1 MTDTMAPDTKAPDT
15 MSPET
20 ADLLAGIRSW
30 VEIESHT
37 PDIEGVNALA
47 DRITADYAPS
57 GAEVSRIPGTGY
69 GDHLV
74 VRAPWGGQTNTA
86 GILIMSHMDT
96 VHPKG
101 TLDTFGFRAEGDLA
115 FGPGIYDMKGG
126 AYCAMRAVC
135 DLAKT
140 GGTPLPV
147 THLFVA
153 DEEIGS
159 PTSKDLI
166 VELGK
171 AAKYVLVTEPA
182 REGGK
187 IVVARKGAVRYEV
200 RTHGEASH
208 AGARHQ
214 DGRSA
219 IREMAHT
226 ILKFEALTDYE
237 RGTTCNVGLISG
249 GTGTNVVPA
258 SCWIKVDIRISD
270 MAALEE
276 VEAFVAA
283 LTPEDPDVRIEI
295 TGGLDR
301 PPYERDEGIDE
312 LFNHAKAVAAEIG
325 WELEGLKT
333 GGGSDGNFTASHT
346 PTLDG
351 LGVDGKGGHT
361 NYEQLKISS
370 LQPRRLLM
378 RGLLERLT

>member
-1 MTDTMAPDTKAPDT
+1 MTENI
-15 MSPET
+15 SPET
-20 ADLLAGIRSW
+20 ADLLAGVRSW
-30 VEIESHT
+30 VEIESNT
-37 PDIEGVNALA
+37 FDIAGVNALA
-47 DRITADYAPS
+47 DKISADYAVC
-57 GAEVSRIPGTGY
+57 GAEVTRVPGTGY
-69 GDHLV
+69 GDHLL
-74 VRAPWGGQTNTA
+74 VRAPWGGATNA
-86 GILIMSHMDT
+86 PGILIISHMDT

-101 TLDTFGFRAEGDLA
+101 TLETFPFRTEGDLA

-126 AYCAMRAVC
+126 AYCAMRAVS
-135 DLAKT
+135 DLANG

-159 PTSKDLI
+159 PTSKDMI
-166 VELGK
+166 VDLGK

-200 RTHGEASH
+200 STHGEASH
-208 AGARHQ
+208 AGARHG

-219 IREMAHT
+219 IKEMAHVV
-226 ILKFEALTDYE
+226 LKLESLTDYE
-237 RGTTCNVGLISG
+237 RGTTCNVGLIDG

-258 SCWIKVDIRISD
+258 KCWIKVDIRISD
-270 MAALEE
+270 MAALDE

-283 LTPEDPDVRIEI
+283 IKPEDPDVKIEI

-301 PPYERDEGIDE
+301 PPYERDAGIDA
-312 LFNHAKAVAAEIG
+312 LFAQAKEVAADVG
-325 WELEGLKT
+325 WDLEGLKT
-333 GGGSDGNFTASHT
+333 GGGSDGNFTAPHT

>member
-1 MTDTMAPDTKAPDT
+1 MKD
-15 MSPET
+15 MSEET
-20 ADLLAGIRSW
+20 ADLLEGIRAW

-37 PDIEGVNALA
+37 PDLDGVRAMA
-47 DRITADYAPS
+47 DKVAADYAQC
-57 GAEVSRIPGTGY
+57 GAEVERVAGTGY
-69 GDHLV
+69 GDHLLV
-74 VRAPWGGQTNTA
+74 HAPWNGQKNA
-86 GILIMSHMDT
+86 PGILLISHIDT

-101 TLDTFGFRAEGDLA
+101 TLETFPFRVEGDLA

-126 AYCAMRAVC
+126 AYIAMRAVS
-135 DLAKT
+135 DLATT

-147 THLFVA
+147 SHLFVA

-166 VELGK
+166 ESLGK

-187 IVVARKGAVRYEV
+187 IVVARKGAVRYTV
-200 RTHGEASH
+200 TTHGEASH
-208 AGARHQ
+208 AGARHA

-219 IREMAHT
+219 IKEMAHT
-226 ILKFEALTDYE
+226 VLKFEALTNYE
-237 RGTTCNVGLISG
+237 RGTTCNVGTIEG

-258 SCWIKVDIRISD
+258 RCSIRVDIRISD
-270 MAALEE
+270 MEALTE

-283 LTPEDPDVRIEI
+283 LTPEDPDVRIEVV
-295 TGGLDR
+295 GGLDR
-301 PPYERDEGIDE
+301 PPYERDAGIDA
-312 LFNHAKAVAAEIG
+312 LFDLAREVAAEIG

-333 GGGSDGNFTASHT
+333 GGGSDGNFTAQYT

-351 LGVDGKGGHT
+351 LGVDGKGGHS

>member
-1 MTDTMAPDTKAPDT
+1 MTDKL
-15 MSPET
+15 SPET
-20 ADLLAGIRSW
+20 VDLLAGVRTW

-37 PDIEGVNALA
+37 PDIAGVNAMA
-47 DRITADYAPS
+47 DRVSADYATC
-57 GAEVSRIPGTGY
+57 GAEVTRIPGEGY

-74 VRAPWGGQTNTA
+74 VRAPWNGQSNTP
-86 GILIMSHMDT
+86 GILLISHMDT

-101 TLDTFGFRAEGDLA
+101 TLETFPFRTEGDLA

-126 AYCAMRAVC
+126 AYCAMRAVS
-135 DLAKT
+135 DLAA
-140 GGTPLPV
+140 GDGAPLPV

-166 VELGK
+166 IDLGK

-200 RTHGEASH
+200 TTHGEASH
-208 AGARHQ
+208 AGARHG

-219 IREMAHT
+219 IKEMSH
-226 ILKFEALTDYE
+226 IVLRLESLTDYA
-237 RGTTCNVGLISG
+237 RGTTCNVGLIQG

-258 SCWIKVDIRISD
+258 KCWIKVDIRIAD
-270 MAALEE
+270 MAALDE
-276 VEAFVAA
+276 VEAFVATI
-283 LTPEDPDVRIEI
+283 TPEDPDVRIEI

-301 PPYERDEGIDE
+301 PPYERDAGIDA
-312 LFNHAKAVAAEIG
+312 LFEHAKAVAADIG

-333 GGGSDGNFTASHT
+333 GGGSDGNFTAPHT

-361 NYEQLKISS
+361 DYEQLKISS

-378 RGLLERLT
+378 RGLLERLS

>member
-1 MTDTMAPDTKAPDT
+1 MTDQIT
-15 MSPET
+15 SET
-20 ADLLAGIRSW
+20 ADLLAGIRAW

-37 PDIEGVNALA
+37 PDIDGVNAFA
-47 DRITADYAPS
+47 DRITADYAAS
-57 GAEVSRIPGTGY
+57 GAEVTRIPGAGY

-74 VRAPWGGQTNTA
+74 VRAPWGGHTNTP
-86 GILIMSHMDT
+86 GILIISHMDT

-101 TLDTFGFRAEGDLA
+101 TLTAFPFRTEGDLA

-126 AYCAMRAVC
+126 AYIAMRAVC
-135 DLAKT
+135 DLAAKA
-140 GGTPLPV
+140 GAPLPV

-166 VELGK
+166 EDLGK

-187 IVVARKGAVRYEV
+187 IVVARKGVVRYEV
-200 RTHGEASH
+200 TTHGEASH
-208 AGARHQ
+208 AGARHP

-226 ILKFEALTDYE
+226 ILKFESLTDYE
-237 RGTTCNVGLISG
+237 RGTTCNVGLING

-258 SCWIKVDIRISD
+258 RCWIKVDIRIAD
-270 MAALEE
+270 MDALAE
-276 VEAFVAA
+276 VEAFVAG
-283 LTPEDPDVRIEI
+283 LRPEDPDVRIEI

-301 PPYERDEGIDE
+301 PPYERNPGIDA
-312 LFNHAKAVAAEIG
+312 LFEQARDVAAEIG
-325 WELEGLKT
+325 WHLEGLKT
-333 GGGSDGNFTASHT
+333 GGGSDGNFTAPFT

-361 NYEQLKISS
+361 DYEQLKISS

>member
-1 MTDTMAPDTKAPDT
+1 MNKAL
-15 MSPET
+15 SAET
-20 ADLLAGIRSW
+20 ADLLAGVRTW

-37 PDIEGVNALA
+37 PDIAGVNAMA
-47 DRITADYAPS
+47 DQVTADYEKC
-57 GAEVSRIPGTGY
+57 GAEVMRISGTGY

-74 VRAPWGGQTNTA
+74 VHAPWGGTRNA
-86 GILIMSHMDT
+86 PGILIISHMDT

-101 TLDTFGFRAEGDLA
+101 TLETFPFRIEGDLA

-126 AYCAMRAVC
+126 AYCAMRAVR
-135 DLAKT
+135 DLAACR
-140 GGTPLPV
+140 GAPLPV

-166 VELGK
+166 VNLGK

-200 RTHGEASH
+200 RTHGQASH
-208 AGARHQ
+208 AGARHG

-219 IREMAHT
+219 IKEMAHV
-226 ILKFEALTDYE
+226 IHKLEALTDYD
-237 RGTTCNVGLISG
+237 RGTTCNVGLIKG

-258 SCWIKVDIRISD
+258 KCWIKVDIRISD

-276 VEAFVAA
+276 VEFYMDAIQ
-283 LTPEDPDVRIEI
+283 PEDPDVRIEI

-301 PPYERDEGIDE
+301 PPYECDAGIDV
-312 LFNHAKAVAAEIG
+312 LFEQAKAVAADIG

-333 GGGSDGNFTASHT
+333 GGGSDGNFTAPHT

-361 NYEQLKISS
+361 DYEQLKISS

-378 RGLLERLT
+378 RGLLEQLK

>member
-1 MTDTMAPDTKAPDT
+1 MTDKMTD
-15 MSPET
+15 ET
-20 ADLLAGIRSW
+20 ADLLAGIRTW
-30 VEIESHT
+30 VEIESYT
-37 PDIEGVNALA
+37 TDIAGVNGVA
-47 DRITADYAPS
+47 DRVTADYAKS
-57 GAEVSRIPGTGY
+57 GAEVTRVPGTGF

-74 VRAPWGGQTNTA
+74 VRAPWGGQTNTP
-86 GILIMSHMDT
+86 GILIISHMDT

-101 TLDTFGFRAEGDLA
+101 TLETFPFRTEGDLA

-126 AYCAMRAVC
+126 AYIAMRAVC
-135 DLAKT
+135 DLANS
-140 GGTPLPV
+140 GGAPLPV

-159 PTSKDLI
+159 PTSKELI
-166 VELGK
+166 IELGR

-200 RTHGEASH
+200 TTHGEASH

-219 IREMAHT
+219 IKEMAHT
-226 ILKFEALTDYE
+226 ILKFEAMTDYE
-237 RGTTCNVGLISG
+237 RGTTCNVGLING

-258 SCWIKVDIRISD
+258 RCWIKVDFRIAD
-270 MAALEE
+270 MAALGE
-276 VEAFVAA
+276 VEAFVRG

-301 PPYERDEGIDE
+301 PPYERDAGIDA
-312 LFNHAKAVAAEIG
+312 LFDLAKTIAADIG
-325 WELEGLKT
+325 WELQGLKT
-333 GGGSDGNFTASHT
+333 GGGSDGNFTAALT

-361 NYEQLKISS
+361 DYEQLKISS

-378 RGLLERLT
+378 RGLLERLA

>member
-1 MTDTMAPDTKAPDT
+1 MSDSL
-15 MSPET
+15 SPET
-20 ADLLAGIRSW
+20 ADLLAGVRTW

-37 PDIEGVNALA
+37 PDIAGVNALA
-47 DRITADYAPS
+47 DRITADYEKC
-57 GAEVSRIPGTGY
+57 GAVVTRIAGTGY

-74 VRAPWGGQTNTA
+74 VRAPWGGQSNA
-86 GILIMSHMDT
+86 PGILIISHMDT

-101 TLDTFGFRAEGDLA
+101 TLDTFPFRVEGDLA

-126 AYCAMRAVC
+126 AYCAMRAVS
-135 DLAKT
+135 DLAANA
-140 GGTPLPV
+140 GAPLPV

-200 RTHGEASH
+200 TTHGEASH
-208 AGARHQ
+208 AGARHG

-219 IREMAHT
+219 IKEMSHVV
-226 ILKFEALTDYE
+226 LKLESLTDYE
-237 RGTTCNVGLISG
+237 RGTTCNVGLIRG

-258 SCWIKVDIRISD
+258 KCWIKVDIRISD
-270 MAALEE
+270 MAALDE
-276 VEAFVAA
+276 VEAFVATI
-283 LTPEDPDVRIEI
+283 TPEDPDVRIEI

-301 PPYERDEGIDE
+301 PPYERDAGIDA
-312 LFNHAKAVAAEIG
+312 LFQHAKAVAADIG
-325 WELEGLKT
+325 WKLEGLKT
-333 GGGSDGNFTASHT
+333 GGGSDGNFTASLT

-361 NYEQLKISS
+361 DYEQLKISS

>member
-1 MTDTMAPDTKAPDT
+1 MTDKL
-15 MSPET
+15 SSET
-20 ADLLAGIRSW
+20 ADLLAGVRSW

-37 PDIEGVNALA
+37 PDIAGVNALA
-47 DRITADYAPS
+47 DKISADYAIC
-57 GAEVSRIPGTGY
+57 GAEVTRVPGTGY

-74 VRAPWGGQTNTA
+74 VRAPWGGANNA
-86 GILIMSHMDT
+86 PGILIISHMDT

-101 TLDTFGFRAEGDLA
+101 TLETFPFRTEGDLA

-126 AYCAMRAVC
+126 AYCAMRAVS
-135 DLAKT
+135 DLAN
-140 GGTPLPV
+140 GGGARLPV
-147 THLFVA
+147 SHLFVS

-166 VELGK
+166 VDLGK
-171 AAKYVLVTEPA
+171 AAKFVLVTEPA

-200 RTHGEASH
+200 TTHGEASH
-208 AGARHQ
+208 AGARHG

-219 IREMAHT
+219 IKEMARVV
-226 ILKFEALTDYE
+226 LKLEALTDYE
-237 RGTTCNVGLISG
+237 RGTTCNVGLIKG

-258 SCWIKVDIRISD
+258 KCWIKIDIRISD
-270 MAALEE
+270 MAALDE
-276 VEAFVAA
+276 VETFVAA
-283 LTPEDPDVRIEI
+283 IKPEDPDVKIEI

-301 PPYERDEGIDE
+301 PPYERDAGIDA
-312 LFNHAKAVAAEIG
+312 LFAQAKEIAANIG

-333 GGGSDGNFTASHT
+333 GGGSDGNFTAPHT

-378 RGLLERLT
+378 RGLLERLS

>member
-1 MTDTMAPDTKAPDT
+1 MTDTL
-15 MSPET
+15 SPET

-37 PDIEGVNALA
+37 PDIAGVNAMA
-47 DRITADYAPS
+47 DRISADYAAA
-57 GAEVSRIPGTGY
+57 GAEINRIPGTGY

-74 VRAPWGGQTNTA
+74 VRAPWGGQSNA
-86 GILIMSHMDT
+86 PGILIISHMDT

-101 TLDTFGFRAEGDLA
+101 TLATFPFRTEGDLA

-126 AYCAMRAVC
+126 AYCAMRAVS
-135 DLAKT
+135 DLAAT
-140 GGTPLPV
+140 GGAPLPV

-159 PTSKDLI
+159 PTSKALI
-166 VELGK
+166 VDLGR

-200 RTHGEASH
+200 TTHGVASH

-214 DGRSA
+214 DGHSA

-226 ILKFEALTDYE
+226 ILKFEAMTDYE
-237 RGTTCNVGLISG
+237 RGTTCNVGLITG

-258 SCWIKVDIRISD
+258 KCWIKVDIRISD
-270 MAALEE
+270 MDALDE
-276 VEAFVAA
+276 VEAFVAS
-283 LTPEDPDVRIEI
+283 LTPENPDVRIEV

-301 PPYERDEGIDE
+301 PPYERDPDIDA
-312 LFNHAKAVAAEIG
+312 LFDHAKAVAADIG
-325 WELEGLKT
+325 WTLEGLKT
-333 GGGSDGNFTASHT
+333 GGGSDGNFTAPHT

-361 NYEQLKISS
+361 DYEQLKISS

>member
-1 MTDTMAPDTKAPDT
+1 MTDQ
-15 MSPET
+15 SPET
-20 ADLLAGIRSW
+20 ADLLAGIRTW

-47 DRITADYAPS
+47 DRISADYAAC
-57 GAEVSRIPGTGY
+57 GAKVTRFPGTGY

-74 VRAPWGGQTNTA
+74 VRAPWGGTFNTP
-86 GILIMSHMDT
+86 GVLIISHMDT

-101 TLDTFGFRAEGDLA
+101 TLETFPFRVEGDLA

-126 AYCAMRAVC
+126 AYIAMRAVS
-135 DLAKT
+135 DLAVAD
-140 GGTPLPV
+140 GAPLPV

-159 PTSKDLI
+159 PTSKELI
-166 VELGK
+166 QDFGK

-187 IVVARKGAVRYEV
+187 IVVARKGAVRYTV
-200 RTHGEASH
+200 TTHGEASH
-208 AGARHQ
+208 AGARHS

-219 IREMAHT
+219 IKEMAHT
-226 ILKFEALTDYE
+226 VLKFEALTDYE
-237 RGTTCNVGLISG
+237 RGTTCNVGTIQG

-258 SCWIKVDIRISD
+258 TCSIRVDIRISD
-270 MAALEE
+270 MDALDE

-283 LTPEDPDVRIEI
+283 LTPEDPDVRIEV

-301 PPYERDEGIDE
+301 PPYERDPGINA
-312 LFNHAKAVAAEIG
+312 LFDLAKEVAADIG

-333 GGGSDGNFTASHT
+333 GGGSDGNFTAPYT

-361 NYEQLKISS
+361 DYEQLKISS

>member
-1 MTDTMAPDTKAPDT
+1 MTDSL
-15 MSPET
+15 SPET
-20 ADLLAGIRSW
+20 ADLLAGIRAW
-30 VEIESHT
+30 VEIESNT
-37 PDIEGVNALA
+37 PDIAGVNTMA
-47 DRITADYAPS
+47 DRISADYAQC
-57 GAEVSRIPGTGY
+57 GAEVTRVPGTGY

-74 VRAPWGGQTNTA
+74 VRAPWGEASNA
-86 GILIMSHMDT
+86 PGILIISHMDT

-101 TLDTFGFRAEGDLA
+101 TLETFPFRIEGDLA

-126 AYCAMRAVC
+126 AYCAMRAVS
-135 DLAKT
+135 DLAN
-140 GGTPLPV
+140 GSGAPLPV

-159 PTSKDLI
+159 PTSKELI
-166 VELGK
+166 VDLGK

-200 RTHGEASH
+200 TTHGEASH
-208 AGARHQ
+208 AGSRHA

-219 IREMAHT
+219 IKEMAHVV
-226 ILKFEALTDYE
+226 LKLEELTDYE
-237 RGTTCNVGLISG
+237 RGTTCNVGLIKG

-258 SCWIKVDIRISD
+258 KCWIKVDIRISD
-270 MAALEE
+270 MEALDE

-283 LTPEDPDVRIEI
+283 LKPEDPDVQIEI

-301 PPYERDEGIDE
+301 PPYERDAGIDA
-312 LFNHAKAVAAEIG
+312 LFAQAKEIAADIG

-333 GGGSDGNFTASHT
+333 GGGSDGNFTAQHT

>member
-1 MTDTMAPDTKAPDT
+1 MSDAL
-15 MSPET
+15 SPET
-20 ADLLAGIRSW
+20 ADLLAGVRSW

-37 PDIEGVNALA
+37 PDIAGVNAMA
-47 DRITADYAPS
+47 DKIADDYATS
-57 GAEVSRIPGTGY
+57 GAEVTRIAGTGY

-74 VRAPWGGQTNTA
+74 VRAPWNGSSNA
-86 GILIMSHMDT
+86 PGILIMSHMDT

-101 TLDTFGFRAEGDLA
+101 TLETFPFRVEGDLA

-135 DLAKT
+135 DLAAS
-140 GGTPLPV
+140 GGAPLPV

-166 VELGK
+166 VDLGR
-171 AAKYVLVTEPA
+171 AAKHVLVTEPA

-187 IVVARKGAVRYEV
+187 IVVARKGAVRYEMT
-200 RTHGEASH
+200 THGEASH
-208 AGARHQ
+208 AGARHS

-219 IREMAHT
+219 IKEMAHL
-226 ILKFEALTDYE
+226 ILKLEALTDYE
-237 RGTTCNVGLISG
+237 RGTTCNVGLVEG

-258 SCWIKVDIRISD
+258 KCWIKVDIRISD
-270 MAALEE
+270 MAALDE
-276 VEAFVAA
+276 VEAFIAA
-283 LTPEDPDVRIEI
+283 IEPEDPDVRIEI

-301 PPYERDEGIDE
+301 PPYERDAGIDA
-312 LFNHAKAVAAEIG
+312 LFALAKSVAADIG

-333 GGGSDGNFTASHT
+333 GGGSDGNFTAAHT

-378 RGLLERLT
+378 RGLLERLA

>member
-1 MTDTMAPDTKAPDT
+1 MSDALSAETK
-15 MSPET
+15 
-20 ADLLAGIRSW
+20 DLLDGIRTW

-37 PDIEGVNALA
+37 PDIAGVNALA
-47 DRITADYAPS
+47 DRISADYAKC
-57 GAEVSRIPGTGY
+57 GAGVTRVAGTGY

-74 VRAPWGGQTNTA
+74 VRAPWGGQSNTP
-86 GILIMSHMDT
+86 GILIISHMDT

-101 TLDTFGFRAEGDLA
+101 TLATFPFRTEGDLA

-135 DLAKT
+135 DLAAT
-140 GGTPLPV
+140 GGAPLPV

-159 PTSKDLI
+159 PTSKELI
-166 VELGK
+166 VDLGK

-187 IVVARKGAVRYEV
+187 IVIARKGAVRYEV
-200 RTHGEASH
+200 TTHGEASH
-208 AGARHQ
+208 AGARHG

-219 IREMAHT
+219 IKEMAHT
-226 ILKFEALTDYE
+226 ILKFESLTDYD
-237 RGTTCNVGLISG
+237 RGTTCNVGLITG

-258 SCWIKVDIRISD
+258 KCWIKVDIRIAD
-270 MAALEE
+270 MAALDE
-276 VEAFVAA
+276 VKAFVAA
-283 LTPEDPDVRIEI
+283 ITPEDPDVKIEI
-295 TGGLDR
+295 IGGLDR
-301 PPYERDEGIDE
+301 PPYERDPGIDA
-312 LFNHAKAVAAEIG
+312 LFEHAKAVAANIG

-333 GGGSDGNFTASHT
+333 GGGSDGNFTAPHT

-361 NYEQLKISS
+361 DYEQLKISS

>member
-1 MTDTMAPDTKAPDT
+1 MTENI
-15 MSPET
+15 SPET
-20 ADLLAGIRSW
+20 ADLLAGVRSW
-30 VEIESHT
+30 VEIESNT
-37 PDIEGVNALA
+37 LDIAGVNALA
-47 DRITADYAPS
+47 DKISADYAVC
-57 GAEVSRIPGTGY
+57 GAEVTRVPGTGY
-69 GDHLV
+69 GDHLL
-74 VRAPWGGQTNTA
+74 VRAPWGGATNA
-86 GILIMSHMDT
+86 PGILIISHMDT

-101 TLDTFGFRAEGDLA
+101 TLETFPFRTEGDLA

-126 AYCAMRAVC
+126 AYCAMRAVS
-135 DLAKT
+135 DLANG

-159 PTSKDLI
+159 PTSKDMI
-166 VELGK
+166 VDLGK

-200 RTHGEASH
+200 STHGEASH
-208 AGARHQ
+208 AGARHG

-219 IREMAHT
+219 IKEMAHVV
-226 ILKFEALTDYE
+226 LKLESLTDYE
-237 RGTTCNVGLISG
+237 RGTTCNVGLIDG

-258 SCWIKVDIRISD
+258 KCWIKVDIRISD
-270 MAALEE
+270 MAALDE

-283 LTPEDPDVRIEI
+283 IKPEDPDVKIEI

-301 PPYERDEGIDE
+301 PPYERDAGIDA
-312 LFNHAKAVAAEIG
+312 LFAQAKEVAADVG
-325 WELEGLKT
+325 WDLEGLKT
-333 GGGSDGNFTASHT
+333 GGGSDGNFTAPHT

>member
-1 MTDTMAPDTKAPDT
+1 MTDKL
-15 MSPET
+15 SSET
-20 ADLLAGIRSW
+20 ADLLAGVRSW

-37 PDIEGVNALA
+37 PDIAGVNALA
-47 DRITADYAPS
+47 DKISADYAIC
-57 GAEVSRIPGTGY
+57 GAEVTRVPGTGY

-74 VRAPWGGQTNTA
+74 VRAPWGGATNA
-86 GILIMSHMDT
+86 PGILIISHMDT

-101 TLDTFGFRAEGDLA
+101 TLETFPFRTEGDLA

-126 AYCAMRAVC
+126 AYCAMRAVS
-135 DLAKT
+135 DLAN
-140 GGTPLPV
+140 GGGARLPV
-147 THLFVA
+147 SHLFVA

-166 VELGK
+166 VDLGK
-171 AAKYVLVTEPA
+171 AAKFVLVTEPA

-200 RTHGEASH
+200 TTHGEASH
-208 AGARHQ
+208 AGARHG

-219 IREMAHT
+219 IKEMARVV
-226 ILKFEALTDYE
+226 LKLEALTDYE
-237 RGTTCNVGLISG
+237 RGTTCNVGLIKG

-258 SCWIKVDIRISD
+258 KCWIKIDIRISD
-270 MAALEE
+270 MAALDE
-276 VEAFVAA
+276 VETFVAA
-283 LTPEDPDVRIEI
+283 IKPEDPDVKIEI

-301 PPYERDEGIDE
+301 PPYERDAGIDA
-312 LFNHAKAVAAEIG
+312 LFAQAKEIAANIG

-333 GGGSDGNFTASHT
+333 GGGSDGNFTAPHT

-378 RGLLERLT
+378 RGLLERLS

>member
-1 MTDTMAPDTKAPDT
+1 MTNV
-15 MSPET
+15 SPET
-20 ADLLAGIRSW
+20 ADLLAGIRTW

-47 DRITADYAPS
+47 DRISADYIAC
-57 GAEVSRIPGTGY
+57 GAEVTRVPGTGY
-69 GDHLV
+69 GDHLIA
-74 VRAPWGGQTNTA
+74 RAPWGGTPNTH
-86 GILIMSHMDT
+86 GILILSHMDT

-101 TLDTFGFRAEGDLA
+101 TLQTFPFRVEGDLA

-126 AYCAMRAVC
+126 AYVAMRAVS
-135 DLAKT
+135 DLAV
-140 GGTPLPV
+140 GEGAPLPV

-159 PTSKDLI
+159 PTSKELI
-166 VELGK
+166 EELGK

-187 IVVARKGAVRYEV
+187 IVVARKGAVRYTV
-200 RTHGEASH
+200 TTYGEASH
-208 AGARHQ
+208 AGARHS

-219 IREMAHT
+219 IKEMAHT
-226 ILKFEALTDYE
+226 VLKFEGLTDYE
-237 RGTTCNVGLISG
+237 RGTTCNVGMIEG

-258 SCWIKVDIRISD
+258 KCSIRVDIRIAD
-270 MAALEE
+270 TEALDE

-283 LTPEDPDVRIEI
+283 MTPEDSDVRLEI

-301 PPYERDEGIDE
+301 SPYERNPGIDA
-312 LFNHAKAVAAEIG
+312 LFDLAKGIAADIG

-333 GGGSDGNFTASHT
+333 GGGSDGNFTAPFT

-361 NYEQLKISS
+361 DYEQLKISS
-370 LQPRRLLM
+370 LQPRRLLL

>member
-1 MTDTMAPDTKAPDT
+1 MTEL
-15 MSPET
+15 SPET

-37 PDIEGVNALA
+37 PDIAGVNAMA
-47 DRITADYAPS
+47 DRIAADYAPS
-57 GAEVSRIPGTGY
+57 GAEITRVPGTGY

-74 VRAPWGGQTNTA
+74 VSAPWNGQANTP
-86 GILIMSHMDT
+86 GILVVSHMDT

-101 TLDTFGFRAEGDLA
+101 TLKTFPFRTEGDLA

-126 AYCAMRAVC
+126 AYIAMRAVS
-135 DLAKT
+135 DLAAA
-140 GGTPLPV
+140 GGAPLPV

-159 PTSKDLI
+159 PTSKELI
-166 VELGK
+166 ESLGK

-200 RTHGEASH
+200 ATHGEASH

-219 IREMAHT
+219 IKEMAHT
-226 ILKFEALTDYE
+226 ILKFEALTDYD

-249 GTGTNVVPA
+249 GSGTNVVPA
-258 SCWIKVDIRISD
+258 KCWIKVDIRISD
-270 MAALEE
+270 MEALEE
-276 VEAFVAA
+276 VEAFVAS
-283 LTPEDPDVRIEI
+283 LTPEDPDVRIEV

-301 PPYERDEGIDE
+301 PPYERNPGIDA
-312 LFNHAKAVAAEIG
+312 LFDTAKVIAKDIG

-333 GGGSDGNFTASHT
+333 GGGSDGNFTAPFT

-361 NYEQLKISS
+361 DYEQLKISS

>member
-1 MTDTMAPDTKAPDT
+1 MTDNLA
-15 MSPET
+15 PET

-37 PDIEGVNALA
+37 PDIAGVNAMA
-47 DRITADYAPS
+47 DKISTDYAKC
-57 GAEVSRIPGTGY
+57 GAEVTRVPGTGY

-74 VRAPWGGQTNTA
+74 VRAPWGGGSNA
-86 GILIMSHMDT
+86 PGILIISHMDT

-101 TLDTFGFRAEGDLA
+101 TLETFPFRTEGDLA

-126 AYCAMRAVC
+126 AYCAMRAVS
-135 DLAKT
+135 DLANES
-140 GGTPLPV
+140 GAPLSV

-166 VELGK
+166 VDLGK

-200 RTHGEASH
+200 TTHGEASH
-208 AGARHQ
+208 AGSRHA

-219 IREMAHT
+219 IKEMAHVV
-226 ILKFEALTDYE
+226 LKFEELTDYE
-237 RGTTCNVGLISG
+237 RGTTCNVGLIKG

-258 SCWIKVDIRISD
+258 KCWIKVDIRISD
-270 MAALEE
+270 MEALDE

-283 LTPEDPDVRIEI
+283 IKPENPDVRIEI

-301 PPYERDEGIDE
+301 PPYERDPSIDA
-312 LFNHAKAVAAEIG
+312 LFAQAKEIAADIG

-333 GGGSDGNFTASHT
+333 GGGSDGNFTAQHT

>member
-1 MTDTMAPDTKAPDT
+1 MTDQI
-15 MSPET
+15 SPET
-20 ADLLAGIRSW
+20 SDLLTGIRSW

-37 PDIEGVNALA
+37 PDIDGVNALA
-47 DRITADYAPS
+47 DRISADYAAC
-57 GAEVSRIPGTGY
+57 GAEVNRIPGAGY

-74 VRAPWGGQTNTA
+74 VRAPWGRQVNTP
-86 GILIMSHMDT
+86 GILIISHMDT

-101 TLDTFGFRAEGDLA
+101 TLETFPFRTEGDLA

-126 AYCAMRAVC
+126 AYIAMRAVS
-135 DLAKT
+135 DLAAS
-140 GGTPLPV
+140 GGAPLPV

-159 PTSKDLI
+159 PTSKDMI
-166 VELGK
+166 EDLGK

-187 IVVARKGAVRYEV
+187 IVVARKGAVRYTV
-200 RTHGEASH
+200 TTHGEASH

-219 IREMAHT
+219 IKEMAHT
-226 ILKFEALTDYE
+226 VLKFEGLTDYD
-237 RGTTCNVGLISG
+237 RGTTCNVGLIEG

-258 SCWIKVDIRISD
+258 RCSIRVDIRISD
-270 MAALEE
+270 MEALQE

-283 LTPEDPDVRIEI
+283 LTPEDPDVRIEV

-301 PPYERDEGIDE
+301 PPYERDAGINA
-312 LFNHAKAVAAEIG
+312 LFETARDIAAEIG
-325 WELEGLKT
+325 WQLEGLKT
-333 GGGSDGNFTASHT
+333 GGGSDGNFTAAHT

-361 NYEQLKISS
+361 DYEQLKISS

>member
-1 MTDTMAPDTKAPDT
+1 MTDSLA
-15 MSPET
+15 PET
-20 ADLLAGIRSW
+20 ADLLAGVRSW

-37 PDIEGVNALA
+37 SDIAGVNAMA
-47 DRITADYAPS
+47 DKISADYAKY
-57 GAEVSRIPGTGY
+57 GAEVTRVPGTGY

-74 VRAPWGGQTNTA
+74 VRAPWGGASNA
-86 GILIMSHMDT
+86 PGILIISHMDT

-101 TLDTFGFRAEGDLA
+101 TLETFPFRTEGDLA

-126 AYCAMRAVC
+126 AYCAMRAVS
-135 DLAKT
+135 DLAT
-140 GGTPLPV
+140 DSGAPLSV

-166 VELGK
+166 VDLGK

-200 RTHGEASH
+200 TTHGEASH
-208 AGARHQ
+208 AGARHG

-219 IREMAHT
+219 IKEMAHVV
-226 ILKFEALTDYE
+226 LKFESLTDYE
-237 RGTTCNVGLISG
+237 RGTTCNVGLIEG

-258 SCWIKVDIRISD
+258 RCWIKVDIRISD
-270 MAALEE
+270 MGALNE
-276 VEAFVAA
+276 VEDFVAA
-283 LTPEDPDVRIEI
+283 LKPEDPDVRIEI

-301 PPYERDEGIDE
+301 PPYERDAGIDA
-312 LFNHAKAVAAEIG
+312 LFAQAKAVAADIG

-333 GGGSDGNFTASHT
+333 GGGSDGNFTARHT

-361 NYEQLKISS
+361 NYEQVKISS

>member
-1 MTDTMAPDTKAPDT
+1 MIHPISA
-15 MSPET
+15 ET
-20 ADLLAGIRSW
+20 ADLLAGIRTW

-37 PDIEGVNALA
+37 LDIEGVNAMA
-47 DRITADYAPS
+47 DRITADYQPS
-57 GAEVSRIPGTGY
+57 GAAVTRIAGTGY

-74 VRAPWGGQTNTA
+74 VRAPWGGQTNTP
-86 GILIMSHMDT
+86 GILIISHMDT

-101 TLDTFGFRAEGDLA
+101 TLETFPFRTESDLA

-126 AYCAMRAVC
+126 AYCALRAVS
-135 DLAKT
+135 DLAVS
-140 GGTPLPV
+140 GGAPLPV

-166 VELGK
+166 IDLGK

-200 RTHGEASH
+200 TTHGEASH
-208 AGARHQ
+208 AGARHP

-219 IREMAHT
+219 IKEMAYT
-226 ILKFEALTDYE
+226 IMKFEALTDYD
-237 RGTTCNVGLISG
+237 RGTTCNVGLITG

-258 SCWIKVDIRISD
+258 KCWIKVDIRISD
-270 MAALEE
+270 MAALDE
-276 VEAFVAA
+276 VKTFVAA
-283 LTPEDPDVRIEI
+283 ITPEDPDVRIEI

-301 PPYERDEGIDE
+301 PPYERDSGIDA
-312 LFNHAKAVAAEIG
+312 LFDHAKAVAADIG

-333 GGGSDGNFTASHT
+333 GGGSDGNFTAPHT

-361 NYEQLKISS
+361 DYEQLKISS

>member
-1 MTDTMAPDTKAPDT
+1 MTESI
-15 MSPET
+15 SPET
-20 ADLLAGIRSW
+20 TELLAGIRSW

-37 PDIEGVNALA
+37 PDIAGVNALA
-47 DRITADYAPS
+47 DQITADYVPS
-57 GAEVSRIPGTGY
+57 GAEVTRIPGTGY

-74 VRAPWGGQTNTA
+74 VRAPWGGQTNTP

-101 TLDTFGFRAEGDLA
+101 TLETFPFRIEGNLA

-135 DLAKT
+135 DLVAS
-140 GGTPLPV
+140 GGAPLPV

-166 VELGK
+166 TDLGK

-200 RTHGEASH
+200 TTHGKASH

-214 DGRSA
+214 DGLSA

-226 ILKFEALTDYE
+226 ILKFEALTDYD

-258 SCWIKVDIRISD
+258 KCWIKVDIRISD
-270 MAALEE
+270 MAALKEM
-276 VEAFVAA
+276 EAFVTT
-283 LTPEDPDVRIEI
+283 LVPENPDVRIEI
-295 TGGLDR
+295 TGGLER
-301 PPYERDEGIDE
+301 PPYERDPGIDA
-312 LFNHAKAVAAEIG
+312 LFEHAKAVAAKIG

-333 GGGSDGNFTASHT
+333 GGGSDGNFTASYT

-361 NYEQLKISS
+361 DYEQLKISS